1 MRTAVQPVLGGAA
14 AITMMGVLTLGA
26 AGTAAADTNDQDLAF
41 ITANGQTNLAEIA
54 IGKLALERAVND
66 STLELARMTL
76 TDHQAALAKLEGIA
90 GDLGVDLPARPSPE
104 QQAQAAT
111 LEGLTGQAFDD
122 AYAQIQVAVHQ
133 ASVQKTETELS
144 GGSEQAV
151 LDYAEGYLPVAQMR
165 LQMAQDLVAE
175 LGLTPGSVPAGSG
188 GAVGTTPMTTMVWQ
202 AALVALAVAMFAGG
216 LVLVHRQTAHRT
228 AQR

>member
-1 MRTAVQPVLGGAA
+1 MRTAVQRVLGGAA

-26 AGTAAADTNDQDLAF
+26 AGAAAADTNDQDLAF

-66 STLELARMTL
+66 STLELAQMTL
-76 TDHQAALAKLEGIA
+76 TDHQAALAKLEGVA
-90 GDLGVDLPARPSPE
+90 GDLGVALPTEPSPE

-111 LEGLTGQAFDD
+111 LEGLTGQAFDE
-122 AYAQIQVAVHQ
+122 AYAQIQVAGHQ

-151 LDYAEGYLPVAQMR
+151 LDYAEGYLPVAQMH
-165 LQMAQDLVAE
+165 LQMSQDLVAE
-175 LGLTPGSVPAGSG
+175 LGLTPGSVPAGTGG
-188 GAVGTTPMTTMVWQ
+188 GAGTTPLTTMVWQ
-202 AALVALAVAMFAGG
+202 AALVALAVAMLGG
-216 LVLVHRQTAHRT
+216 GVVLIRRQTADR
-228 AQR
+228 